1 MLIEVDNKYEDL
13 FFKED
18 IIKEGDKLP
27 NKIKNSLTKG
37 KLINEHWNEN
47 KLNSLINDC
56 LNIERNI
63 ENINKINESVKKN
76 NSKNISLIF
85 YPEEDEINRFLES
98 IKNFGFIEFSLF
110 I

>member
-27 NKIKNSLTKG
+27 NKINNSLTKG

-63 ENINKINESVKKN
+63 ENINKINESVKK
-76 NSKNISLIF
+76 K
-85 YPEEDEINRFLES
+85 
-98 IKNFGFIEFSLF
+98 
-110 I
+110 

>member
-63 ENINKINESVKKN
+63 ENINKINESVKK
-76 NSKNISLIF
+76 K
-85 YPEEDEINRFLES
+85 
-98 IKNFGFIEFSLF
+98 
-110 I
+110 